1 MSPPDHPQPPQTA
14 GEAADLERAQFL
26 IPGYLKKSLKA
37 DDYQWMTQFLNQLH
51 QRGQADPQAAQRE
64 DAFLQEMAWV
74 ERSQQQIAQDTPA
87 FDAHLGW
94 QRMEER
100 LAAGAAPAAAKKP
113 QPATISPL
121 PNPVTWAK
129 EQFAAL
135 IDRATAWWKK
145 PVIGALASAMIVGQM
160 GLLAA
165 VVKQMSPQLA
175 EVTSAAPLSGSQS
188 VDGAVVL
195 SVVFKDSASL
205 LEVRTLVDSVQ
216 GRVVGGPGALGVW
229 EVAVPKEKGAEALK
243 TFIAAPAVES
253 ASPP

>member
-1 MSPPDHPQPPQTA
+1 MTVPDHPQPPHSA
-14 GEAADLERAQFL
+14 GDAELERAQFL

-37 DDYQWMTQFLNQLH
+37 DDYQWMTQFLDQLH
-51 QRGQADPQAAQRE
+51 QRGQADDRADAQAARRE

-74 ERSQQQIAQDTPA
+74 ERSQAQLAQDTPA
-87 FDAHLGW
+87 FDARLGW

-100 LAAGAAPAAAKKP
+100 LTAGSAPAARKKP
-113 QPATISPL
+113 SPASP
-121 PNPVTWAK
+121 VSWA
-129 EQFAAL
+129 QAQLAAL

-165 VVKQMSPQLA
+165 VVKQMSPERA
-175 EVTSAAPLSGSQS
+175 EVTSATPLSGGQS
-188 VDGAVVL
+188 VDGAIVL
-195 SVVFKDSASL
+195 SVVFKDTASL

-229 EVAVPKEKGAEALK
+229 DVAVPKEKLAEALK
-243 TFIAAPAVES
+243 TLTAAPAVES